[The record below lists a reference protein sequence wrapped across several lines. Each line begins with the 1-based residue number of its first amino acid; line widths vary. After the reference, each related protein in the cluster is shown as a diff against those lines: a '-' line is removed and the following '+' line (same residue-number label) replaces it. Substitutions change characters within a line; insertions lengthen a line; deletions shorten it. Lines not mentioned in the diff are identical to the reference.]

1 MASLLDAYA
10 LPDAF
15 PEPGKTRLP
24 QRPKALPFL
33 EARMPKTAEI
43 PSIESYSNDA
53 ALAGAAKAWKGDAGK
68 GNQLDDILK
77 RVEGMR
83 PGALNDVLW
92 QMPRN
97 GYFQGMGGSGAPVR
111 GAAAS
116 PTAGPDTGDYDPNAS
131 VAGVPEGYFRNLY
144 GAESSNNP
152 NAVNTSGGTNASGL
166 GGLLPATYAGIV
178 KEAPHLGLSPDGI
191 LDPGMNRQATEYYT
205 AKSVGILKELGIP
218 VTSQNLYA
226 LHHFGYGG
234 GPKLIAN
241 QSAPLKSIFGP
252 EIFRA
257 NPYMNQYQTGAD
269 LMGLFNKKFGGTR

>member
-15 PEPGKTRLP
+15 PEAGKSRLP

-33 EARMPKTAEI
+33 EARAPKMPAL

-53 ALAGAAKAWKGDAGK
+53 ALAGVEKAFKPAA
-68 GNQLDDILK
+68 GNSSQLADILK
-77 RVEGMR
+77 RVEAMR
-83 PGALNDVLW
+83 PGALDTSGVA
-92 QMPRN
+92 RN

-111 GAAAS
+111 GPAMS
-116 PTAGPDTGDYDPNAS
+116 PMSGPDTGDYDPNAS
-131 VAGVPEGYFRNLY
+131 VAGVPEGYFRSLY
-144 GAESSNNP
+144 GVESSNNP

-166 GGLLPATYAGIV
+166 GGLLPGTYAQIV

-205 AKSVGILKELGIP
+205 AKSVGILKSMGLP
-218 VTSQNLYA
+218 VTAENLYA

-234 GPKLIAN
+234 GPKLINN
-241 QSAPLKSIFGP
+241 QDAPLASIYGP
-252 EIFRA
+252 EIFKA
-257 NPYMNQYQTGAD
+257 NPYLHKYERGAD
-269 LMGLFNKKFGGTR
+269 LMNLFKQKFGGTR

>member
-15 PEPGKTRLP
+15 PEAGKSRLP

-33 EARMPKTAEI
+33 EARAPKMPAL

-53 ALAGAAKAWKGDAGK
+53 ALAGVEKAFKPAA
-68 GNQLDDILK
+68 GNSSQLADILK

-83 PGALNDVLW
+83 PGALDTSGVA
-92 QMPRN
+92 RN
-97 GYFQGMGGSGAPVR
+97 GYYQSMAGSGAPVR
-111 GAAAS
+111 GPAMS
-116 PTAGPDTGDYDPNAS
+116 PMSGPDTGDYDPNAS
-131 VAGVPEGYFRNLY
+131 VAGVPEGYFRSLY
-144 GAESSNNP
+144 GVESSNNP

-166 GGLLPATYAGIV
+166 GQLLPSTYAGIV

-205 AKSVGILKELGIP
+205 AKSVGILKSMGLP
-218 VTSQNLYA
+218 VTAENLYA

-234 GPKLIAN
+234 GPKLINN
-241 QSAPLKSIFGP
+241 QDAPLASIYGP
-252 EIFRA
+252 EIFKA
-257 NPYMNQYQTGAD
+257 NPYLHKYERGAD
-269 LMGLFNKKFGGTR
+269 LMNLFKQKFGGTR

>member
-24 QRPKALPFL
+24 QRPKPLPFL
-33 EARMPKTAEI
+33 EARTPKTPEL

-53 ALAGAAKAWKGDAGK
+53 AMAGFAKAMKPEQGK
-68 GNQLDDILK
+68 NSQLDDILK
-77 RVEGMR
+77 RVEAMR
-83 PGALNDVLW
+83 PGALDTSGVA
-92 QMPRN
+92 RN
-97 GYFQGMGGSGAPVR
+97 GYFQGMAGSGAPVR
-111 GAAAS
+111 GPAMS

-131 VAGVPEGYFRNLY
+131 VAGVPEGYFRSLY
-144 GAESSNNP
+144 GVESSNNP
-152 NAVNTSGGTNASGL
+152 NAVNTAGGTNASGL
-166 GGLLPATYAGIV
+166 GQLLPATYAGIV

-191 LDPGMNRQATEYYT
+191 LDPAMNRQATEYYT

>member
-15 PEPGKTRLP
+15 PEPGKSRLP

-33 EARMPKTAEI
+33 EAKMPKTPEI

-53 ALAGAAKAWKGDAGK
+53 ALAGAAKAWKGDAGN
-68 GNQLDDILK
+68 GSQLDDILK

-83 PGALNDVLW
+83 PGALDTSGVA
-92 QMPRN
+92 RN
-97 GYFQGMGGSGAPVR
+97 GYFQGMGGSGAPMR
-111 GAAAS
+111 GPAMS
-116 PTAGPDTGDYDPNAS
+116 PMSGPDTGDYNSNAS
-131 VAGVPEGYFRNLY
+131 VAGVPEGYFRSLY
-144 GAESSNNP
+144 GVESGNNP
-152 NAVNTSGGTNASGL
+152 NAVNTAGGTNASGL
-166 GGLLPATYAGIV
+166 GQLLPGTYAQIV
-178 KEAPHLGLSPDGI
+178 KEAPHLGLAPDGI

-205 AKSVGILKELGIP
+205 AKSVGILKSMGLP
-218 VTSQNLYA
+218 VTAENLYA
-226 LHHFGYGG
+226 IHHFGHSG

>member
-15 PEPGKTRLP
+15 PEPGKARLP

-33 EARMPKTAEI
+33 EAKMPKTPEL

-53 ALAGAAKAWKGDAGK
+53 AMAGLVKAMKPEQGK
-68 GNQLDDILK
+68 SNQLADILK
-77 RVEGMR
+77 RVEAMR
-83 PGALNDVLW
+83 PGALDTSGVA
-92 QMPRN
+92 RN
-97 GYFQGMGGSGAPVR
+97 GYYQSMAGSGAPVR
-111 GAAAS
+111 GPAMS
-116 PTAGPDTGDYDPNAS
+116 PMSGPDTGDYDPNAS
-131 VAGVPEGYFRNLY
+131 VAGVPEGYFRSLY
-144 GAESSNNP
+144 GVESSNNP
-152 NAVNTSGGTNASGL
+152 NAVNTSGGTYASGL
-166 GGLLPATYAGIV
+166 GGLLPGTYAQIV
-178 KEAPHLGLSPDGI
+178 KEAPHLGLAPDGI
-191 LDPGMNRQATEYYT
+191 LNPGMNRQATEYYT
-205 AKSVGILKELGIP
+205 KKSVGILKELGIP
-218 VTSQNLYA
+218 VTAENLYA

-257 NPYMNQYQTGAD
+257 NPYMNQYETGAD

>member
-15 PEPGKTRLP
+15 PEAGKTRLP
-24 QRPKALPFL
+24 QRPKPLPFL
-33 EARMPKTAEI
+33 EAKMPKTPEL

-53 ALAGAAKAWKGDAGK
+53 AMAGFAKAMKPEQGK
-68 GNQLDDILK
+68 NSQLDDILK
-77 RVEGMR
+77 RVEAMR
-83 PGALNDVLW
+83 PGALDTSGVA
-92 QMPRN
+92 RN
-97 GYFQGMGGSGAPVR
+97 GYFQGMAGSGAPVR
-111 GAAAS
+111 GPAMS

-131 VAGVPEGYFRNLY
+131 VAGVPEGYFRSLY
-144 GAESSNNP
+144 GVESSNNP
-152 NAVNTSGGTNASGL
+152 NVVNTAGGTNASGL
-166 GGLLPATYAGIV
+166 GQLLPATYAGIV

-191 LDPGMNRQATEYYT
+191 LDPAMNRQATEYYT

-269 LMGLFNKKFGGTR
+269 LMGLFNKKFGGTK